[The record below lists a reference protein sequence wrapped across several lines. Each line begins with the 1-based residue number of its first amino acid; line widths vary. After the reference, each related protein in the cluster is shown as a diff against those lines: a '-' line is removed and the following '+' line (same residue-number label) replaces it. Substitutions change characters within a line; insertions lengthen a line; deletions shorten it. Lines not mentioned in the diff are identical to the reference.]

1 MSNSLRITMNEHNEA
16 KEELRNKHY
25 STSKEIHSVKKN
37 SLSLEKKYFVK
48 PIQSMI
54 Y

>member
-25 STSKEIHSVKKN
+25 STSKE
-37 SLSLEKKYFVK
+37 LLTQCEKKFTLA
-48 PIQSMI
+48 
-54 Y
+54 